1 MKHNII
7 MIAYLLV
14 GGMNGLLLNKLS
26 MITLIL
32 GIFALSAN
40 AQLTL
45 NPNSSAVFVPPPENN
60 CSTECLVYQ
69 TNDKQ
74 F

>member
-14 GGMNGLLLNKLS
+14 GGMNYLLGNKLS
-26 MITLIL
+26 TISLIL